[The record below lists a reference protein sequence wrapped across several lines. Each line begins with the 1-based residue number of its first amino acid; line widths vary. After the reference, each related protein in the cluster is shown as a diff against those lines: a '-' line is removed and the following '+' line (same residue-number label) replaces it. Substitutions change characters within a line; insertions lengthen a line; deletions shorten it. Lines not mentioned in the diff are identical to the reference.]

1 MHRSQRRKTDSKG
14 TARLTTGLGSLHIS
28 ARMCSDGEWFY
39 AETVM
44 NTEKEDNC
52 ELCLVSQ
59 DKRNDGESEKWTA
72 ADIFAPH
79 DAPVNTDMPTPEQKA
94 KGNKRLAAA
103 NVHREQKVR
112 NWSNP
117 ECERFLEKR

>member
-1 MHRSQRRKTDSKG
+1 
-14 TARLTTGLGSLHIS
+14 
-28 ARMCSDGEWFY
+28 
-39 AETVM
+39 M

-52 ELCLVSQ
+52 ELCLVPQ

-103 NVHREQKVR
+103 NAHREQKVR

-117 ECERFLEKR
+117 ECERFLGKKGKQDRRSHCCFIQRRSPEGSHRERQN